1 MARMNSLE
9 RLGAALAAQQPMPA
23 PGRAPGD
30 VTTTPVSGTPRY
42 DLLMR
47 LGVPSL
53 PPDSRLSDSL
63 VASLMMGEDAQVTK
77 DKFRA
82 LFCVPPGP
90 FYCEDERTQWMN
102 ENPWCAGAVVPI
114 VTTPTFTSD
123 VERNAFIATHQHCPT
138 PPPVLTD
145 HMCTPGDPGCAPA
158 TSSSS
163 AASNGAGTFFLGA
176 AVIATLWWLNT
187 PSTPRSNPDV
197 PSAKDRLAGL
207 YQRALAADAEFS
219 EELRKAYG
227 SSAGDMRYRT
237 QKQTAKVKAAGKR
250 YEDAMADFAN
260 ARNEHF
266 TNARNGRR

>member
-9 RLGAALAAQQPMPA
+9 RLGAALAAQQQSAA
-23 PGRAPGD
+23 PSPGKAPGD

-53 PPDSRLSDSL
+53 PSDSRLPDSL
-63 VASLMMGEDAQVTK
+63 VASLMMGVDAQATK

-102 ENPWCAGAVVPI
+102 ENPWCAGSVVPI
-114 VTTPTFTSD
+114 VATPTFTSD

-138 PPPVLTD
+138 PPPVMTD
-145 HMCTPGDPGCAPA
+145 HMCTPGEPGCAPA
-158 TSSSS
+158 PS
-163 AASNGAGTFFLGA
+163 APVPASSNGAGMFFWGA
-176 AVIATLWWLNT
+176 AAIATLWWLNT
-187 PSTPRSNPDV
+187 PSTPRSNPDSDA
-197 PSAKDRLAGL
+197 PSARDRLAGL
-207 YQRALAADAEFS
+207 YHRTLAADAEFS
-219 EELRKAYG
+219 KALRKAYG

-237 QKQTAKVKAAGKR
+237 QKQTPEVRAAGKR
-250 YEDAMADFAN
+250 YEDAMADFVK
-260 ARNEHF
+260 ARNEH
-266 TNARNGRR
+266 R